1 MGERERGYG
10 ERLKVIILKSR
21 LSFDATYFPFFFF
34 LCFLFFTPLVVMAC
48 QLLLLLFDSFDF
60 YEELDK
66 NEQSWSAFRPFS
78 FPIKKREHKFVVGI
92 SWGFFMGVWGVGG
105 KRSKL
110 NKNPALARCRRD
122 SARLCQTDTERK
134 INTNW
139 AVVVLYAD
147 VAMDECIYKDGPM
160 VE

>member
-1 MGERERGYG
+1 VGERERERGYG

-21 LSFDATYFPFFFF
+21 LSFDATYFPFFF

-48 QLLLLLFDSFDF
+48 QLLLLFDSFDF

-78 FPIKKREHKFVVGI
+78 FAIKRREHKFVVGI
-92 SWGFFMGVWGVGG
+92 SWGFLWGLGELGG
-105 KRSKL
+105 SDRR

-122 SARLCQTDTERK
+122 SARLCQTDTERE